1 MNRRDWL
8 KLLAAGAP
16 AALLASHREG
26 WARDDVYLVVTDDPE
41 PVVASILKTIGRS
54 ARVDQ
59 RPVAPSPQDLTIIRD
74 GAVIDPRIADGV
86 DRPTRDLIA
95 YLRGKRTPGTRLVTI
110 DRGPRGRSH
119 RVYFEHDGQ
128 IVESVDRRKSYQ
140 RIVVPGTQGSTEFSL
155 MEGKLRVIR
164 SSCRHE
170 LCRRSGAIRSGRI
183 VCVPNRLVASI
194 DGSVRMFDAITG

>member
-74 GAVIDPRIADGV
+74 GAVIDPRIADEI
-86 DRPTRDLIA
+86 P
-95 YLRGKRTPGTRLVTI
+95 
-110 DRGPRGRSH
+110 
-119 RVYFEHDGQ
+119 
-128 IVESVDRRKSYQ
+128 
-140 RIVVPGTQGSTEFSL
+140 STKDVL
-155 MEGKLRVIR
+155 
-164 SSCRHE
+164 
-170 LCRRSGAIRSGRI
+170 
-183 VCVPNRLVASI
+183 
-194 DGSVRMFDAITG
+194 

>member
-16 AALLASHREG
+16 AALLASHRAG

-54 ARVDQ
+54 ARVHQ
-59 RPVAPSPQDLTIIRD
+59 RPVAPSPQDLTIIRE

-95 YLRGKRTPGTRLVTI
+95 YLRSKRTPGTRLVTI
-110 DRGPRGRSH
+110 DQGPREKSH

-170 LCRRSGAIRSGRI
+170 LCRRSGSIRSGRI

-194 DGSVRMFDAITG
+194 DGSARMFDAITG